1 MSIWDDIRSNVESQG
16 VSALSGLAAEIK
28 GKVSA
33 ETARGLSKVTLEKPV
48 QSGTHGQS
56 AKVPAPTGN
65 STGGESG
72 FGMNAGQLGTGLGL
86 MGVVGVGLIVWYA
99 MRR

>member
-1 MSIWDDIRSNVESQG
+1 MSIWDDIQANVEAQG
-16 VSALSGLAAEIK
+16 ASAITGLANDIK
-28 GKVSA
+28 AKVTA
-33 ETARGLSKVTLEKPV
+33 ETARGLSKVTLDKPV
-48 QSGTHGQS
+48 KSGTHGQS

-65 STGGESG
+65 STGGEKG